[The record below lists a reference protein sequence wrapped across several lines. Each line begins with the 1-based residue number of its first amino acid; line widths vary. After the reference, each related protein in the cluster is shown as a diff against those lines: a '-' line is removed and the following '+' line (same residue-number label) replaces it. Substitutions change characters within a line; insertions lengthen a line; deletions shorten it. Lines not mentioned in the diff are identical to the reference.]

1 MALLMGALMIHGVIP
16 GPLLM
21 KEHPDVFWGIIT
33 SMYTG
38 NAMLLIL
45 NLPLIPLWV
54 RVLRVPY
61 YLLFP
66 LIFLFCII
74 GIYSVN
80 NSYMDVVIM
89 GVFGGVG
96 YLMRKWEYEP
106 APLVLAFVLGE
117 RLESAV
123 RQTLIYS
130 RGDFSIFVRR
140 PVAAAFLTI
149 ALLLIL
155 SSLFSGVIRRKPQGK
170 INTA

>member
-1 MALLMGALMIHGVIP
+1 
-16 GPLLM
+16 
-21 KEHPDVFWGIIT
+21 
-33 SMYTG
+33 
-38 NAMLLIL
+38 
-45 NLPLIPLWV
+45 
-54 RVLRVPY
+54 
-61 YLLFP
+61 
-66 LIFLFCII
+66 
-74 GIYSVN
+74 
-80 NSYMDVVIM
+80 MDVVIM